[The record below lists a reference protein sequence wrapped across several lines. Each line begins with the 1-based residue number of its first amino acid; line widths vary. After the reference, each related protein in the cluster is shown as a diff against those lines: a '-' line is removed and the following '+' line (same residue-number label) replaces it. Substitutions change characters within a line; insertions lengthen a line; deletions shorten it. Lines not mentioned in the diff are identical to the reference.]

1 MYDCIVIGA
10 GHNGLICSNYLAQ
23 KGWKVLVIE
32 KRHLVGG
39 ACVTEEIAPGYKAS
53 IASYVVSLLL
63 PEIVEEL
70 ELAKYGYKILPRNPS
85 SFTPFED
92 GRYLFLG
99 PDKESNHKEIR
110 KFSEKDADAFEAY
123 EAFLGSF
130 RDVLQPLLDGPPPK
144 ASPVRAAWRQRRL
157 KRKEKEDRDCRGT
170 AHPPAPSHPR
180 THPTSSPTHPQ
191 RTFREALDTA
201 SQLAGFGT
209 SLLRNKKNAVGAC
222 SQPRCAAP

>member
-63 PEIVEEL
+63 PEIIEEL
-70 ELAKYGYKILPRNPS
+70 ELAKHGYKILPRNPS

-92 GRYLFLG
+92 GRYLLLG
-99 PDKESNHKEIR
+99 PDKKSNYDEIR
-110 KFSEKDADAFEAY
+110 KFSEKDARAFGEY
-123 EAFLGSF
+123 EAFLERVAEHIEPALNMRSPDLLPLPSSWNALYVLRALGSENTPF
-130 RDVLQPLLDGPPPK
+130 SDV
-144 ASPVRAAWRQRRL
+144 
-157 KRKEKEDRDCRGT
+157 
-170 AHPPAPSHPR
+170 
-180 THPTSSPTHPQ
+180 
-191 RTFREALDTA
+191 
-201 SQLAGFGT
+201 
-209 SLLRNKKNAVGAC
+209 
-222 SQPRCAAP
+222 